1 MESHLDLDS
10 DPRFQFPDWDNPS
23 ETIKFTDFVD
33 RTLLLHDFSSIKKFS
48 LHWYWSENHLNA
60 CKINSWISAVIK
72 HKVEEISL
80 FLHQLLPG
88 SIPLALFT
96 CKSLVTLELNIQP
109 NICLP
114 EYISFP
120 RLKRLKLCDV
130 KFNDEWSN
138 EQLFSSCL
146 VLEDLVLKC
155 CTFHMKN
162 FCISIPALKLLTFEN
177 HYEQEDCL
185 KDCSLGIHAPS
196 LIFLT
201 YLGGVPKEF
210 ILSAFPTLV
219 EAQVSFL
226 VDEYEYYYGQ
236 TWEQRIGHA
245 AAISGFL
252 RALEHVKHLSI
263 SDETLQALSFAD
275 DRLNN
280 LPTFHN
286 VKQLTITE
294 EVDTDEILY
303 AVLKATPNVE
313 SLIFD
318 RLITP
323 CYKEEN
329 EEEEECDNGNSKSA
343 GDDDGV
349 HNDESEVNHDNE
361 ANNSVL
367 VEGENNQTTKNDGW
381 ELDMVHIGH
390 LFLHLKSV
398 CFQQFIGKAREMRW
412 VKLIL
417 KNAKPLQTMIISC
430 GTDTAVGFINPKS
443 KEELMVE
450 IPSFARAS
458 SSCVFKF
465 SSFIDD

>member
-1 MESHLDLDS
+1 MVAVMKHFAKGIASDSLDDYTQMGATTIYYYAMKFMDAIIWIYNGRYMRQPTAQDTKRILVENETRGFPGMLGSVDCFYWAWRACPMDQAGSHNAHGDYNADQLPKGKLRLVYFTFITKGVGS
-10 DPRFQFPDWDNPS
+10 TAPDPS
-23 ETIKFTDFVD
+23 EFEAVPLGKPKRQRD
-33 RTLLLHDFSSIKKFS
+33 RK
-48 LHWYWSENHLNA
+48 
-60 CKINSWISAVIK
+60 
-72 HKVEEISL
+72 
-80 FLHQLLPG
+80 
-88 SIPLALFT
+88 
-96 CKSLVTLELNIQP
+96 
-109 NICLP
+109 
-114 EYISFP
+114 
-120 RLKRLKLCDV
+120 
-130 KFNDEWSN
+130 
-138 EQLFSSCL
+138 
-146 VLEDLVLKC
+146 
-155 CTFHMKN
+155 
-162 FCISIPALKLLTFEN
+162 
-177 HYEQEDCL
+177 EDCL